1 MKYLKY
7 EIEIVEFDEIDVFTI
22 EISSGA
28 GDDGGTS
35 GKYSTE
41 PEVSDI

>member
-1 MKYLKY
+1 MKYLNH
-7 EIEIVEFDEIDVFTI
+7 EIEIIEFDEIDVFTI

-28 GDDGGTS
+28 DDDGGTS
-35 GKYSTE
+35 GKYSNE